1 MSFVL
6 ALAAGYAALAS
17 AAIFAS
23 ERICRTL
30 VPFEDGPRPGKPPA
44 LALVA
49 LAACVGALLAS
60 RPTSAPALAIA
71 ALLVA
76 SLVACCYSD
85 IVCGIVPDAFTLAPL
100 GAVLAYSALARD
112 VRPALSA
119 LLVLAPFA
127 LAALCSGGL
136 GMGWGDVK
144 LVTLAAAVL
153 GFETSIVAFSGAC
166 FVAAAAAF
174 VRRRQREPI
183 AFVPYLAAS
192 AALALALPP
201 ALPQLL

>member
-1 MSFVL
+1 MTFVL
-6 ALAAGYAALAS
+6 ALALGYATLAFCAILAS
-17 AAIFAS
+17 K
-23 ERICRTL
+23 RLCRTI
-30 VPFEDGPRPGKPPA
+30 VPFDDGPRPGKPPA
-44 LALVA
+44 LGLIVS
-49 LAACVGALLAS
+49 AACVGALLAS
-60 RPTSAPALAIA
+60 RHTDAPGLGMA

-85 IVCGIVPDAFTLAPL
+85 ILCGIVPDAFTLPPL
-100 GAVLAYSALARD
+100 GAVLVHSAFVRD
-112 VRPALSA
+112 ARPALSA

-127 LAALCSGGL
+127 VAALFSRGL

-153 GFETSIVAFSGAC
+153 GFEASIVAFSAAC

-174 VRRRQREPI
+174 VRRRQSEPI

-192 AALALALPP
+192 AALALAIPP
-201 ALPQLL
+201 ALPQIL

>member
-1 MSFVL
+1 MTAVL
-6 ALAAGYAALAS
+6 ALALGYAALALG
-17 AAIFAS
+17 AIFVS
-23 ERICRTL
+23 KRICRT
-30 VPFEDGPRPGKPPA
+30 VEPFEDGPRAGKPPA
-44 LALVA
+44 LALV
-49 LAACVGALLAS
+49 LSAACVGAMLAS
-60 RPTSAPALAIA
+60 RHTNAPDLALA

-85 IVCGIVPDAFTLAPL
+85 IVCGIVPDAFTLLPL
-100 GAVLAYSALARD
+100 VAVLVHSALARD
-112 VRPALSA
+112 ARPALSA

-153 GFETSIVAFSGAC
+153 GFETSIVAFSAAC

-174 VRRRQREPI
+174 VRRRQSEPI
-183 AFVPYLAAS
+183 AFAPYLAAS

-201 ALPQLL
+201 ALPQLV

>member
-1 MSFVL
+1 MTLILSMAF
-6 ALAAGYAALAS
+6 AYAALAYG
-17 AAIFAS
+17 AILAS
-23 ERICRTL
+23 KRMCRGI
-30 VPFEDGPRPGKPPA
+30 VPFDDGPPSGKPPA
-44 LALVA
+44 LGLIVSAT
-49 LAACVGALLAS
+49 CVGALLAS
-60 RPTSAPALAIA
+60 RHTDAQGLAIA

-85 IVCGIVPDAFTLAPL
+85 IVCGIVPDAFTLLPL
-100 GAVLAYSALARD
+100 GAVLVHSALVRD
-112 VRPALSA
+112 ARPALSA

-127 LAALCSGGL
+127 LAALFSGGV

-153 GFETSIVAFSGAC
+153 GFEASIVAFSAAC
-166 FVAAAAAF
+166 FVAAVAAF
-174 VRRRQREPI
+174 VRRRRSEPI

-201 ALPQLL
+201 ALPQIL